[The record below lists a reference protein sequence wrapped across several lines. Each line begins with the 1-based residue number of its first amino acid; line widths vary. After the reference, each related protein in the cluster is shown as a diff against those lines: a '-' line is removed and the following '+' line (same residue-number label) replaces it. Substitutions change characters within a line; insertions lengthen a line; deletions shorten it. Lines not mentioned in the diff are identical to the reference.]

1 MSTHKA
7 SCMACADG
15 LEFNPEQQRP
25 AVNLDSWREAAL
37 YAVIV
42 LGAIA
47 YSFRLTSFLHAKEA
61 VLHVG
66 LVLCAVLA
74 AIQGRTDCKR
84 VSWLLPLALGLA
96 WAGVSGVVVAQV
108 KARVI
113 EESIRYAALFA
124 LIAVNADLF
133 ADAQRRARIT
143 ASVVISAVIV
153 ALLGLIQFFRVI
165 PSLFPEF
172 PGYDQRVYS
181 VFGNQNLFGGYLAI
195 AIPLLAAHIA
205 ADSRIRPLHY
215 AALAV
220 LSMGL
225 ILSESRTAW
234 LATAAGVAVCIPW
247 RGPRRKTT
255 LYALAFMT
263 LGLLCAAILT
273 WPRPL
278 ERMSQTLREGDV
290 GGRARLWFWDGAA
303 RMIRDHPIAG
313 VGLGN
318 YAYFSPWYQGEALRG
333 PQGSRH
339 YHNELHTVHA
349 HSEALELLAETGFPG
364 LLCGLW
370 FLARLLRLRGRVWG
384 GLAALLVFSC
394 FNAALHSAPHA
405 LGGLLLAA
413 VLFGKQAA
421 AFPASPL
428 ALSRAP
434 WRWRHVMLAA
444 ALAAG
449 FWWTVY
455 APSRL
460 LRAAEDVH
468 VAGGD
473 PRALYARAIAHPWPN
488 AQAREEYG
496 MALLDAGCAD
506 EAYAQLLARE
516 GLDTGRLYL
525 LLGSAALRRS
535 DNDAARLWLAAS
547 LDRWPANAAA
557 WRMLWTLTPVE
568 DRAPLAE
575 HATRWGIEESTAV
588 MGERAE

>member
-1 MSTHKA
+1 
-7 SCMACADG
+7 MACAGG
-15 LEFNPEQQRP
+15 LEFNSEKPRP

-42 LGAIA
+42 LGAIT

-66 LVLCAVLA
+66 LVVCAVLA
-74 AIQGRTDCKR
+74 AIRGRTDCKR

-96 WAGVSGVVVAQV
+96 WGAVSGLVVAQV

-133 ADAQRRARIT
+133 ADARRRARIM
-143 ASVVISAVIV
+143 ASLVISAVIV
-153 ALLGLIQFFRVI
+153 ALLGLIQFFRVA

-195 AIPLLAAHIA
+195 AIPLLTAHIA
-205 ADSRIRPLHY
+205 ADSRIRLLRY
-215 AALAV
+215 AALA
-220 LSMGL
+220 LLAMGL
-225 ILSESRTAW
+225 VLSESRTAW
-234 LATAAGVAVCIPW
+234 LATVAGMAVCVLW
-247 RGPRRKTT
+247 RGPHRKTT

-263 LGLLCAAILT
+263 LGLLCAALLT

-278 ERMSQTLREGDV
+278 ERISQTLREDDV
-290 GGRARLWFWDGAA
+290 GGRARLWFWDGAL

-333 PQGSRH
+333 PRGPRH

-349 HSEALELLAETGFPG
+349 HSEALELLAETGSPG

-370 FLARLLRLRGRVWG
+370 FLMSLLRFRGRAWS

-394 FNAALHSAPHA
+394 FNAPLHSAPHTLA
-405 LGGLLLAA
+405 GLLLAA
-413 VLFGKQAA
+413 MLFGKQAA
-421 AFPASPL
+421 AFPAAPR
-428 ALSRAP
+428 ALSCAP
-434 WRWRHVMLAA
+434 WRWGHVLLAI

-468 VAGGD
+468 VAEGD
-473 PRALYARAIAHPWPN
+473 PLALYARAIAHPWPN
-488 AQAREEYG
+488 AQAHEEYG
-496 MALLDAGCAD
+496 MALLDAGRAD
-506 EAYAQLLARE
+506 EAYTQLLKARE

-525 LLGSAALRRS
+525 LLGSAALQRS
-535 DNDAARLWLAAS
+535 DKDAARLWLAAS

-557 WRMLWTLTPVE
+557 WRMLWALTPVE

-588 MGERAE
+588 TGECAE